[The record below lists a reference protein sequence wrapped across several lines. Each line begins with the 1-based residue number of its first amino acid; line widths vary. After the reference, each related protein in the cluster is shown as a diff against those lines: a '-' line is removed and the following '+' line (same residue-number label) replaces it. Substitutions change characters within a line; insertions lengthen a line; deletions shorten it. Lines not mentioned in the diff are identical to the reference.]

1 MATVNE
7 IANSFNVPN
16 YHGRVHQLTP
26 DDTPF
31 YNLCAGASEG
41 GGEVV
46 NHRTFE
52 WQTFDL
58 RAAAQNTKQDSA
70 PAPDEES
77 RDRSNVFNVLQTHI
91 EAVGVGYEKLA
102 QTEQFDGRNIG
113 QGPNPVQDEGV
124 WQINQMWKQIKRD
137 MEFSLIQGTYN
148 LPSSASDAGQTRGII
163 EAITTNTRN
172 ATGDFDDTTPDNTA
186 DNFTQPSSIDDFSN
200 GEVVEFSSDTSPT
213 GIEDGKAYFVVN
225 ATDTDFQVSESRGGS
240 VVTFS
245 DNGSNVTVAR
255 RKSLNEFLLEDVM
268 QDAYDQGGLQEGEMR
283 TLLVPSVHKRQITDE
298 LRQKGVE
305 PRNRSIMGVNVGTI
319 ETSFGDL
326 NVVVDRHV
334 PDGTALVV
342 SVDQCGLCHRLVPEK
357 GVTFAEP
364 LAKDGARN
372 RTQLYTSV
380 GLKYGNEEAHGK
392 ITNLSIARPTA

>member
-1 MATVNE
+1 MATVND
-7 IANSFNVPN
+7 IANNFNVPN

-41 GGEVV
+41 GGEVI

-58 RAAAQNTKQDSA
+58 RAAAQNTKQDSVAA
-70 PAPDEES
+70 PSEET
-77 RDRSNVFNVLQTHI
+77 RDRSNVFNVLQTHV

-113 QGPNPVQDEGV
+113 QGPNPVQSEDT

-137 MEFSLIQGTYN
+137 MEYSLIQGTYN
-148 LPSSASDAGQTRGII
+148 LPSSASDAAQTRGII
-163 EAITTNTRN
+163 AAISTNTRN

-186 DNFTQPSSIDDFSN
+186 DNFSQPTSIGDLSN
-200 GEVVEFSSDTSPT
+200 GQVVEFSSDTSPT
-213 GIEDGKAYFVVN
+213 GITDGKAYFVVN
-225 ATDTDFQVSESRGGS
+225 ADSSNFQVSESKGGS

-245 DNGSNVTVAR
+245 DNGSNVTVAIR
-255 RKSLNEFLLEDVM
+255 GSLDEYLLEDVM
-268 QDAYDQGGLQEGEMR
+268 QDAYDQGGLQEGEFR

-298 LRQKGVE
+298 LRKNGNE
-305 PRNRSIMGVNVGTI
+305 PRNRQVLGVNVATI

-342 SVDQCGLCHRLVPEK
+342 SVDQCGLAHRMVPER

-364 LAKDGARN
+364 LSKDGARD

>member
-1 MATVNE
+1 MATVND

-31 YNLCAGASEG
+31 FNLLAGASEG

-58 RAAAQNTKQDSA
+58 RSAAQNTKQDSVAA
-70 PAPDEES
+70 PSEES
-77 RDRSNVFNVLQTHI
+77 RDRSNVFNVLQTHV

-102 QTEQFDGRNIG
+102 QSEQFDGRNIG

-137 MEFSLIQGTYN
+137 MEYSLIQGTYN

-163 EAITTNTRN
+163 EAISTNTRE
-172 ATGDFDDTTPDNTA
+172 ATGDFDDTTADNTA
-186 DNFTQPSSIDDFSN
+186 DNFTQPSSIGDLSN
-200 GEVVEFSSDTSPT
+200 GEVVEFSSGTSPT
-213 GIEDGKAYFVVN
+213 GITDGKAYYVVN
-225 ATDTDFQVSESRGGS
+225 ADGTNFQVSESLGGS

-245 DNGSNVTVAR
+245 DNGSSVTVAR
-255 RKSLNEFLLEDVM
+255 RKSLNEYLLEDVM

-305 PRNRSIMGVNVGTI
+305 PRNRSIMGVNVSTV

-326 NVVVDRHV
+326 NVVLDRHV

-342 SVDQCGLCHRLVPEK
+342 SIDQCGLAHRLIPEK

-372 RTQLYTSV
+372 KTQLYTSV